1 MAIHEKWRSNGKAHQ
16 VYGRVQKLVQQVVQ
30 DRRWRVSK
38 SKFESV
44 WADTGAAKAVG
55 REGRIVMAPLWAA
68 RHFARDKAGPQIEI
82 YTDGSGGREGET
94 GAGWGFVAVQE
105 GKEVDSGYGP
115 VMIDEQGH
123 GAERGTNNT
132 GEVTAVI

>member
-1 MAIHEKWRSNGKAHQ
+1 MFAVIHKATLMAIHEKWRSNGKAHQ

-44 WADTGAAKAVG
+44 WVDTGAAKAVG

-82 YTDGSGGREGET
+82 YTPMGQGGEKARLVQDGVSLRCRRGGRST
-94 GAGWGFVAVQE
+94 
-105 GKEVDSGYGP
+105 
-115 VMIDEQGH
+115 
-123 GAERGTNNT
+123 RGT
-132 GEVTAVI
+132 ARL